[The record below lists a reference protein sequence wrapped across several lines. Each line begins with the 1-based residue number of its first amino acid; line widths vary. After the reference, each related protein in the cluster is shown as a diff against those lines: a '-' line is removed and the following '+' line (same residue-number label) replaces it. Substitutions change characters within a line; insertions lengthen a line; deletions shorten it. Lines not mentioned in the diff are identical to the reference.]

1 MTSADGQPTK
11 RVRSLDDLVTW
22 MQWLA
27 DDVAR
32 APDAVVNP
40 ELDQF
45 LAACATQ
52 LRDRGRLQR
61 RAGQPA
67 PDGAAWQLVADAL
80 ASACHD
86 Y

>member
-1 MTSADGQPTK
+1 MTADDSPSRK
-11 RVRSLDDLVTW
+11 RVESL
-22 MQWLA
+22 

-61 RAGQPA
+61 RAG
-67 PDGAAWQLVADAL
+67 GAAPGRPTWPLVADVLYA
-80 ASACHD
+80 ACHH